1 MREPIV
7 SFDKALA
14 AYQKSALGLFYPAL
28 ISFFATSF
36 GFSLS
41 IMGGFALSG
50 SYVLSTYLSANPVA
64 GSSGFSTAINIGSA
78 ALIVVFFAFLTIK
91 AAKGK
96 FYPLPLAFAFYGVD
110 FIYTIALYFPIY
122 GQMGLTNWVISFVLH
137 LVFLALFSLCA
148 FKYAK
153 LSRLLKKSR
162 VQP

>member
-1 MREPIV
+1 MKEPIE

-28 ISFFATSF
+28 ISFFAIAF

-50 SYVLSTYLSANPVA
+50 NYVLALFLSANPVA
-64 GSSGFSTAINIGSA
+64 GNGGFSTAISIVAA
-78 ALIVVFFAFLTIK
+78 ALVVVFFAFLTIK

-96 FYPLPLAFAFYGVD
+96 FYPLPLAFACYLAD
-110 FIYTIALYFPIY
+110 FVYTIALYFPIY
-122 GQMGLTNWVISFVLH
+122 GQMSLSNWVISLVLH
-137 LVFLALFSLCA
+137 LVFLSLFSLTA
-148 FKYAK
+148 VKYAK